1 VAHSWNRYL
10 ALNPAKPNPEIAQR
24 MAAVF
29 GEEGL
34 NDPAAEVQVLQLVVA
49 ARPTSASLYASLAA
63 YAYRAHNVRVGDL
76 ASAKAVALAPLA
88 ERPRLKNALAA
99 LKKSPTAGETETAT
113 SPSGQAYLVKRGANG
128 SIKATPAATSTTST
142 PAPAGQSPSKKK

>member
-1 VAHSWNRYL
+1 
-10 ALNPAKPNPEIAQR
+10 

-34 NDPAAEVQVLQLVVA
+34 NEPAAEVQVLQLVVA

-88 ERPRLKNALAA
+88 EQPRLKKALAA

-113 SPSGQAYLVKRGANG
+113 SQSGQPYLVKRGANG
-128 SIKATPAATSTTST
+128 SIRAKPAATSTSST
-142 PAPAGQSPSKKK
+142 PAPAGQSPSKTK